1 MPQGTLKDGTYRD
14 TEFGMF
20 SDITVEVTIEGGS
33 IAAIAQES
41 ELETPYVGQAAME
54 DVLVPAVIQAQDV
67 QVDTVA
73 GATRTSQAFLTAVQK
88 CCEEAAS

>member
-54 DVLVPAVIQAQDV
+54 DVLIPAVIQAV